1 MRNLS
6 NFDRGMIVD
15 ATHGDS
21 SISETAAFLGF
32 VRTTV
37 SRVYREWCDK
47 QNTFSERQ
55 FCGQKHLVNERGQMR
70 MSRLIQANRK
80 ATNAH
85 NSCLKQCC
93 AEGHLLL

>member
-6 NFDRGMIVD
+6 NFDPGMIVD

-32 VRTTV
+32 LRTTA

-55 FCGQKHLVNERGQMR
+55 FCGEKKHLVNERGQRR
-70 MSRLIQANRK
+70 MSRLIQDNRK
-80 ATNAH
+80 ATNA
-85 NSCLKQCC
+85 QIT
-93 AEGHLLL
+93 AV

>member
-32 VRTTV
+32 LRTTV
-37 SRVYREWCDK
+37 SRVYRERCDK

-55 FCGQKHLVNERGQMR
+55 FCGLNHLVNERSEENVQTH
-70 MSRLIQANRK
+70 S
-80 ATNAH
+80 
-85 NSCLKQCC
+85 S
-93 AEGHLLL
+93 